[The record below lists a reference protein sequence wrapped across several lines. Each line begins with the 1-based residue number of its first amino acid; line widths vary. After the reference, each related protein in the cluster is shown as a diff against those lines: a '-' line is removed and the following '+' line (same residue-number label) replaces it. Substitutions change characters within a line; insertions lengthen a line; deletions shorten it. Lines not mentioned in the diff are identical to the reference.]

1 MLIVV
6 CVSPLRALSRSRLR
20 RMTRNAQMMLG
31 RYCTEAEDTVDT
43 SGNVGVGWS
52 VGRAARS
59 QSLCWRSQMARF
71 TNACPGTCRCEM
83 HEYEHVVSSVNKH
96 GWLQSRHVN
105 QATRRARQ
113 DKRSK
118 ACVCSGDEESGSR
131 QALTCPIH
139 TTSLTF
145 STQRASWTRQI
156 MGDVASST
164 APALFALSSA
174 IRHLISRQI
183 AFGVW
188 NGVQSAVA
196 RGFLRA
202 PGSRQ

>member
-71 TNACPGTCRCEM
+71 TNACPGTCSCEM
-83 HEYEHVVSSVNKH
+83 QEYEHVVSSVNKH

-131 QALTCPIH
+131 QAPTCPIH
-139 TTSLTF
+139 TTSLT
-145 STQRASWTRQI
+145 SI
-156 MGDVASST
+156 M
-164 APALFALSSA
+164 
-174 IRHLISRQI
+174 SRR
-183 AFGVW
+183 
-188 NGVQSAVA
+188 S
-196 RGFLRA
+196 
-202 PGSRQ
+202 